1 MLYWSWLFPSVGRWY
16 CCTLICFFFLGRFIQ
31 TLVLNLS
38 CRKDPGLIGFYETNC
53 SESRDPMAFLGSN
66 LPTEVGLRLL
76 LVPFDS
82 NIVVRTACCSVGV
95 VLPVYSTFKAIETK
109 DQNEQQKWLLYWA
122 VYGSF
127 SVAEIFADKL
137 ISWFPLY
144 YHMKF
149 AFLVWLQLPTTNGAK
164 QLYMNHLRPFF
175 LRHQARLDQIVG
187 AFYSEAG
194 KFISAHQGEFQFM
207 KTILVKI
214 FMSAKQLVNGSNQP
228 IAAQERRAIT
238 GPREHVESSDSEGP
252 AGGDGGDDDDE
263 YVSVSAA
270 S

>member
-1 MLYWSWLFPSVGRWY
+1 
-16 CCTLICFFFLGRFIQ
+16 
-31 TLVLNLS
+31 
-38 CRKDPGLIGFYETNC
+38 
-53 SESRDPMAFLGSN
+53 MAFLGSN

-95 VLPVYSTFKAIETK
+95 VLPVYNTFKAIERK

-127 SVAEIFADKL
+127 SVGEIFADKL

-175 LRHQARLDQIVG
+175 LRHQARLDQIAG
-187 AFYSEAG
+187 LFYSEAG

-214 FMSAKQLVNGSNQP
+214 FMSAKELVNGSNQP
-228 IAAQERRAIT
+228 IATQERRAIT
-238 GPREHVESSDSEGP
+238 GPREQVESSDS
-252 AGGDGGDDDDE
+252 DGGGGGGGGGRDDDEDE
-263 YVSVSAA
+263 YVSVPAVS
-270 S
+270 